1 MSFEK
6 LGVSGGGGGGWW
18 VQLDYNVSS
27 GPFFSYELVIGSGP
41 GPELDNQ
48 FIIN

>member
-6 LGVSGGGGGGWW
+6 LGGGGGGGGGG

-27 GPFFSYELVIGSGP
+27 GPFFEL
-41 GPELDNQ
+41 
-48 FIIN
+48 